1 MNKIVKYL
9 SLVVGWIFVF
19 LSLTTI
25 VLFHNT
31 KKSIILGAIGTFILF
46 LQSLIVIRKEESETK
61 SVNIVSKKL
70 NIIYLIISILLAVL
84 YFI

>member
-1 MNKIVKYL
+1 MNKFIKYL
-9 SLVVGWIFVF
+9 LLVLGWIFVF

-25 VLFHNT
+25 VYVHDIQ
-31 KKSIILGAIGTFILF
+31 KAIIFGAIGTLILF

-61 SVNIVSKKL
+61 SVSIVSRKL
-70 NIIYLIISILLAVL
+70 NIIYLIISILLVVL